1 MGETLTAE
9 EVAGLLKVTEATV
22 YRWVR
27 EGTLPAQRL
36 GRTLRFRGEDIESV
50 MNQDSPLTNHTT
62 VQDLTSAAA
71 AFAEALVAEI
81 VKQLKA

>member
-36 GRTLRFRGEDIESV
+36 GRTLRFREEDIESAIS
-50 MNQDSPLTNHTT
+50 QDGALPNHGPRP
-62 VQDLTSAAA
+62 
-71 AFAEALVAEI
+71 AERCRRLR
-81 VKQLKA
+81 